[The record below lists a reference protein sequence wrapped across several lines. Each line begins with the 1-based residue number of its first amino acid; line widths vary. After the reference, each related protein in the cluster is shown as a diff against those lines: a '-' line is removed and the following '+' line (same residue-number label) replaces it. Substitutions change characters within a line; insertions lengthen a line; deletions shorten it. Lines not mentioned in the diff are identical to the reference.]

1 MRSPIAPRRWWN
13 FCDARAA
20 ITRNSSVCQDLGP
33 LLTLR
38 IKSGNGTDDGRAGAS
53 IGRERIATLHAQRC
67 HWADT
72 LVTYSILTTLVA
84 GLLMTGL
91 YRDADDRLR
100 TGDIAVD
107 LLKPLRYPLYLFS
120 DGLGRSAYQL
130 LFTVVPTLAVA
141 WPLFGFSP
149 PASPGYALAF
159 LAALGLALS
168 VSFAIGYLI
177 ALLAFWFLTT
187 MHFRF
192 AVAGFIT
199 AFSGSFLPLWF
210 FPPGWA
216 AVARALPFQYLGFV
230 PAAAY
235 MGEMAAAELTLTL
248 AGGVAWTLALLG
260 LAYALWSASVRR
272 LVVQGG

>member
-1 MRSPIAPRRWWN
+1 MRTYYEFFLKSFKKNLAY
-13 FCDARAA
+13 RADVWLRVLGNALGILVQVA
-20 ITRNSSVCQDLGP
+20 IWRAVLGSGSAEGIDLP
-33 LLTLR
+33 
-38 IKSGNGTDDGRAGAS
+38 DM
-53 IGRERIATLHAQRC
+53 
-67 HWADT
+67 
-72 LVTYSILTTLVA
+72 VTYSILTTLVA

-91 YRDADDRLR
+91 YREADDRLR

-159 LAALGLALS
+159 LVALGLALS
-168 VSFAIGYLI
+168 VSFAISYLI

-235 MGEMAAAELTLTL
+235 MGKMAAAE
-248 AGGVAWTLALLG
+248 LALLG

>member
-1 MRSPIAPRRWWN
+1 VRTYYEFFLKSFKKN
-13 FCDARAA
+13 FAYRADVWLRVFGNVLGILVQVA
-20 ITRNSSVCQDLGP
+20 IWRAVLGSGSAEGVDLP
-33 LLTLR
+33 
-38 IKSGNGTDDGRAGAS
+38 DM
-53 IGRERIATLHAQRC
+53 
-67 HWADT
+67 
-72 LVTYSILTTLVA
+72 VTYSILTTLVA
-84 GLLMTGL
+84 GLLMMGL
-91 YRDADDRLR
+91 YHDADDRLR

-107 LLKPLRYPLYLFS
+107 LLKPLRYPLYLFA
-120 DGLGRSAYQL
+120 DGLGRSAYQA
-130 LFTVVPTLAVA
+130 LFTVLPTLAVA

-149 PASPGYALAF
+149 PASPGHALAF
-159 LAALGLALS
+159 LAALAIALS
-168 VSFAIGYLI
+168 VSYALSYLI

-192 AVAGFIT
+192 AVAGFVT

-235 MGEMAAAELTLTL
+235 MGEIPVPELGLTL
-248 AGGVAWTLALLG
+248 AGGVAWTAALLALAG
-260 LAYALWSASVRR
+260 WLWSASVRR

>member
-1 MRSPIAPRRWWN
+1 MRTYYEFFLKSFKKNLAY
-13 FCDARAA
+13 RADVWLRVIGNVLGILVQVA
-20 ITRNSSVCQDLGP
+20 IWHAVLGEGSVEGINLPDM
-33 LLTLR
+33 
-38 IKSGNGTDDGRAGAS
+38 
-53 IGRERIATLHAQRC
+53 
-67 HWADT
+67 
-72 LVTYSILTTLVA
+72 VTYSILTTLVA

-107 LLKPLRYPLYLFS
+107 LLKPLRYPLYLFA

-130 LFTVVPTLAVA
+130 LFTVIPTVAVA

-159 LAALGLALS
+159 LLALALALS

-192 AVAGFIT
+192 AMAGFIT

-216 AVARALPFQYLGFV
+216 AVARSLPFQYLGFV

-235 MGEMAAAELTLTL
+235 MGEMPPGELGLTL
-248 AGGVAWTLALLG
+248 AGGVAWTLGLLALTSW
-260 LAYALWSASVRR
+260 LWTASVRR
-272 LVVQGG
+272 LVVHGG

>member
-1 MRSPIAPRRWWN
+1 MRTYYEFSLKSFKKNLAY
-13 FCDARAA
+13 RADVWLRVLGNVLGILVQVA
-20 ITRNSSVCQDLGP
+20 IWRAVLRGGAAGGVDLP
-33 LLTLR
+33 
-38 IKSGNGTDDGRAGAS
+38 DM
-53 IGRERIATLHAQRC
+53 
-67 HWADT
+67 
-72 LVTYSILTTLVA
+72 VTYSILTTLVT
-84 GLLMTGL
+84 GILMTGL

-107 LLKPLRYPLYLFS
+107 LLKPLRYPLYLFA

-130 LFTVVPTLAVA
+130 LFTAAPTLAVA
-141 WPLFGFSP
+141 WPLFGFSR
-149 PASPGYALAF
+149 PASPGHALAF

-168 VSFAIGYLI
+168 VSFALGYLI

-192 AVAGFIT
+192 AMAGFIT

-235 MGEMAAAELTLTL
+235 MGELPPGELGLTLL
-248 AGGVAWTLALLG
+248 GGLAWTLALLG
-260 LAYALWSASVRR
+260 LTWVLWSASVRR